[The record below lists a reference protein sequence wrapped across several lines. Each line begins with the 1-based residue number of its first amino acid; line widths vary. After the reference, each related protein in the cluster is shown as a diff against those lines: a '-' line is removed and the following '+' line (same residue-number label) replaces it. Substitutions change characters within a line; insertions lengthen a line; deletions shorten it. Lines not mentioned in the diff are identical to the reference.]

1 MRNIVLTG
9 LPGSGKTSLGRMA
22 AERLGLRF
30 IDLDEL
36 IESRA
41 GLPVSRI
48 FSGYGEDFFREL
60 EAYAAREAAGYEG
73 AACEG
78 AVIATG
84 GGAVLRGENM
94 RVLGENGLV
103 VFIDRPPEIIA
114 RGIDGSARPLLR
126 GGTER
131 LFELDSQRRPL
142 YLACADAVLK
152 NTGELEEA
160 LSALLA
166 VARSEYLP
174 DGYAV
179 IGDPVSHSL
188 SPRIHGEAFGL
199 LGVPGSYEAIH
210 VPHGKLEEFITKTR
224 GSGLMGFN
232 VTMPHKCDI
241 IPLLDEVD
249 EDARL
254 CGAVNTVTV
263 RGGRLCGYNTDMDGL
278 SAALRGRGRELNG
291 SRVTI
296 LGAGGAA
303 AGAAFKSAREGAL
316 AIKVLA
322 RSGESAAA
330 LARRVSDAF
339 CVQAASGVMS
349 REALTEAAAETDI
362 LINCTPLGM
371 SGGTEDFADLD
382 FLKAL
387 PPGALVCDLIY
398 NPPKT
403 SLLRE
408 AERLGLETQNGLD
421 MLIYQALI
429 ADELFFDIKT
439 DKEKVF
445 PGIISALA
453 RENPG
458 NLK

>member
-36 IESRA
+36 IESRV

-48 FSGYGEDFFREL
+48 FAGYGEEFFREL
-60 EAYAAREAAGYEG
+60 EAYAAREAAEG
-73 AACEG
+73 EG
-78 AVIATG
+78 TVIATG

-94 RVLGENGLV
+94 RNLKENGLV

-126 GGTER
+126 GGAER
-131 LFELDSQRRPL
+131 LFELAKERMPL
-142 YLACADAVLK
+142 YLGSADVVLQNVK
-152 NTGELEEA
+152 SMEDA

-166 VARSEYLP
+166 VARAEYIP

-188 SPRIHGEAFGL
+188 SPRIHGAVFGL
-199 LGVPGSYEAIH
+199 LGVAGSYEAIR
-210 VPHGKLEEFITKTR
+210 VPADGLDEFITKVR

-232 VTMPHKCDI
+232 VPMPHKRDI
-241 IPLLDEVD
+241 IPLLDEVSP
-249 EDARL
+249 DARL

-263 RGGRLCGYNTDMDGL
+263 RGGRFCGYNTDMDGL
-278 SAALRGRGRELNG
+278 AAALRGRGKELSG

-303 AGAAFKSAREGAL
+303 AGAAFKAARDGAL
-316 AIKVLA
+316 NINVLA
-322 RSGESAAA
+322 RRGESAAA
-330 LARRVSDAF
+330 LARRVRDAF
-339 CVQAASGVMS
+339 SVPVASGIMS
-349 REALTEAAAETDI
+349 RDVMIKAAAETDI

-371 SGGTEDFADLD
+371 SGVSEDFADLT

-387 PPGALVCDLIY
+387 PPGTLVCDLIY

-403 SLLRE
+403 PLLRE
-408 AERLGLETQNGLD
+408 AEGLGLETQNGMD

-429 ADELFFDIKT
+429 ADELFFNIET
-439 DKEKVF
+439 DREKLF
-445 PGIISALA
+445 PGVFSALM
-453 RENPG
+453 RENPD
-458 NLK
+458 KSE